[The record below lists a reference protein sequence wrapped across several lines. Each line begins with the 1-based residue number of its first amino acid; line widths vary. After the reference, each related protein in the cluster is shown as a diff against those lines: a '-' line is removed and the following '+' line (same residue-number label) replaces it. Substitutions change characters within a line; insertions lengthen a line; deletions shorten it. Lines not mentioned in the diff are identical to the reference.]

1 MENRGCNQLDEVKQ
15 VTGGVLNCMALEKH
29 SKRARHYMDNNIL
42 LNVLNELKFPSAK
55 SWCHVNFDVD
65 FAKDIATEIISQ
77 SNILKVNNIKVSA
90 SDYYLAGPLIR
101 LLKNTKNFAT
111 NIDFKINLKDI
122 SEIMFG
128 SSSQKYVTKVR
139 KLLQIFSLVKVK
151 NSGPLW
157 KITSRQGSITSIKFN
172 SKFNDLFNKFIDKKD
187 HTFVKIPRER
197 VLEKLSS
204 LIKTPTAFCLFLEL
218 YVSIQKEY
226 LFSISK
232 NTQPSALELSKESK
246 ERLNAIF
253 TPHGHH
259 SITENIHAG
268 EKQLQNKFSENFKS
282 LIKDIAV
289 NDVETEE
296 IQKYKEVIKQNSK
309 QHTEEKISAKWDSR
323 QITNPLEQKMFIN
336 EFQKLFS

>member
-1 MENRGCNQLDEVKQ
+1 
-15 VTGGVLNCMALEKH
+15 
-29 SKRARHYMDNNIL
+29 MDNYKYL
-42 LNVLNELKFPSAK
+42 YLKELELAHTES
-55 SWCHVNFDVD
+55 CCYVNFDVD

-77 SNILKVNNIKVSA
+77 SNILKINNIHVSA

-111 NIDFKINLKDI
+111 NIDFIIDLRDI

-128 SSSQKYVTKVR
+128 SSSQKYVTKIR

-151 NSGPLW
+151 NSGSFW
-157 KITSRQGSITSIKFN
+157 KISSRQGSITSIKFN
-172 SKFNDLFNKFIDKKD
+172 SEFNDLFNKFIDKKD

-226 LFSISK
+226 LFSMLK
-232 NTQPSALELSKESK
+232 NIQPSALELSKESK

-253 TPHGHH
+253 SPHGHH
-259 SITENIHAG
+259 SITENIQAG
-268 EKQLQNKFSENFKS
+268 EIQLQNKFSKNFIS
-282 LIKDIAV
+282 IIKDIAV
-289 NDVETEE
+289 SNITIED
-296 IQKYKEVIKQNSK
+296 IY
-309 QHTEEKISAKWDSR
+309 EK
-323 QITNPLEQKMFIN
+323 LIN
-336 EFQKLFS
+336 ID

>member
-1 MENRGCNQLDEVKQ
+1 MTIKFFYLIKECIKKKFFYSFKVRVK
-15 VTGGVLNCMALEKH
+15 E
-29 SKRARHYMDNNIL
+29 MDNYKYL
-42 LNVLNELKFPSAK
+42 YLKKLELAHTESY
-55 SWCHVNFDVD
+55 CHVNFDVD
-65 FAKDIATEIISQ
+65 FAKDIAIEIILQ
-77 SNILKVNNIKVSA
+77 SNILKINNIHVSA

-151 NSGPLW
+151 NSGSFW
-157 KITSRQGSITSIKFN
+157 EISSRQGSITSIKFN
-172 SKFNDLFNKFIDKKD
+172 SEFNDLFNNFIDKKD
-187 HTFVKIPRER
+187 HTFVKIPRES
-197 VLEKLSS
+197 VLEMLSS
-204 LIKTPTAFCLFLEL
+204 LIKAPTAFCLFLEL

-226 LFSISK
+226 LFSILK
-232 NTQPSALELSKESK
+232 NTPPSAPELSKESK

-253 TPHGHH
+253 NPQGHH
-259 SITENIHAG
+259 SLIENIHAG

-289 NDVETEE
+289 SNITIED
-296 IQKYKEVIKQNSK
+296 IY
-309 QHTEEKISAKWDSR
+309 EK
-323 QITNPLEQKMFIN
+323 LIN
-336 EFQKLFS
+336 IDQREHYER